1 MKHFNL
7 KYTEDYCQKVEDLMS
22 SGMSITEVASTLGIH
37 RDTIYDWSKKF
48 PEFKQA
54 MRNGVA
60 LSQAWWERQAR
71 LNIDKKEFN
80 HRLWEFNMK
89 CRFKE
94 DWSVTQ
100 NHDVNMSVSSAS
112 TIEKA
117 EMRIEEAKKAVKV
130 SRKSEPT
137 ITIDQIMTDSVLQL
151 EDN

>member
-1 MKHFNL
+1 MAHGNL

-22 SGMSITEVASTLGIH
+22 SGMSITEVASTIGIN

-48 PEFKQA
+48 PEFNQA

-60 LSQAWWERQAR
+60 LSQSWWERQAR

-117 EMRIEEAKKAVKV
+117 EMRIEEAKKAIKV